1 MDADLGLSPTE
12 EVFERDEEEFSS
24 LLGPDGRPLRYQSK
38 KLGYVGFLQLK
49 ERP

>member
-1 MDADLGLSPTE
+1 MDADLGLSPT
-12 EVFERDEEEFSS
+12 EEFSS